1 MRILFLTDNFVP
13 ENNAP
18 AIRTFE
24 HAKRWVARGA
34 DVTILTGA
42 PNFPSG
48 VLFEG
53 YQNALWQSEMI
64 DGIKVVR
71 VWTFMVPNRG
81 VLLRLLD
88 FLSFMISSL
97 IVGLFLKK
105 PDVIIGT
112 SPQFFTVVSAWV
124 LARCKRCPFI
134 FEIRD
139 IWPDSV
145 FAVDLKVVRFLVS
158 LASRTASFL
167 YRQADGIV
175 VVTKATLDFLVSRG
189 VDPAKI
195 FLIPNGAEL
204 HRFQGTCEKNVKLAE
219 ALGISGRFVVGYIGT
234 HGLAH
239 SLETMVEAARAAEGK
254 EEFSDVYFITVGSGA
269 CFEALRRR
277 ASDLSNFRMIGQIK
291 HDDIFKYWSILDATV
306 IHLRDAP
313 LFRTV
318 IPSKLFEAMAA
329 GVPVLHGVRGESEEI
344 VRSKKVGVCFTPQD
358 PLSLLEA
365 IRRIRTDDSCEDFK
379 IKCLEGAKDYDRET
393 FADTML
399 TCLEELKAKHV

>member
-1 MRILFLTDNFVP
+1 M
-13 ENNAP
+13 
-18 AIRTFE
+18 
-24 HAKRWVARGA
+24 ARGA

-145 FAVDLKVVRFLVS
+145 FAVDLKGVVRFLAS

-167 YRQADGIV
+167 YRRADGIV

-195 FLIPNGAEL
+195 FLIPNGAEP

-239 SLETMVEAARAAEGK
+239 SLETMVEAARAAK
-254 EEFSDVYFITVGSGA
+254 VKRSFLT
-269 CFEALRRR
+269 
-277 ASDLSNFRMIGQIK
+277 
-291 HDDIFKYWSILDATV
+291 SISS
-306 IHLRDAP
+306 RW
-313 LFRTV
+313 
-318 IPSKLFEAMAA
+318 AA
-329 GVPVLHGVRGESEEI
+329 EPVL
-344 VRSKKVGVCFTPQD
+344 KP
-358 PLSLLEA
+358 
-365 IRRIRTDDSCEDFK
+365 
-379 IKCLEGAKDYDRET
+379 
-393 FADTML
+393 
-399 TCLEELKAKHV
+399 